1 MLAYCGQKD
10 VALRAIASA
19 IDKGYCAYEGLQHDP
34 LLAKARGRSEFAQ
47 LLSTGKTCQNDF
59 LSKRAKPTP

>member
-1 MLAYCGQKD
+1 MVEPDPERRYANGAMLACCGQKD

-34 LLAKARGRSEFAQ
+34 LLANVRGSSECA
-47 LLSTGKTCQNDF
+47 
-59 LSKRAKPTP
+59 